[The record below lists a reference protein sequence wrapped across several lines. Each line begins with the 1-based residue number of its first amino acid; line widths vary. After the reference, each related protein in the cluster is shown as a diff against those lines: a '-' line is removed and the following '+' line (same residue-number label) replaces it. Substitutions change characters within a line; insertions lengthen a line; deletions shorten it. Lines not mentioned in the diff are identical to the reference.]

1 MVLHPM
7 ERPTRRSNQKPPVT
21 FFLFLRHPVW
31 FSDLSSSC
39 CRIPLLLS
47 SLAEEASRGNTC
59 LIIYAAP
66 VAWNFTVSYIIL
78 AHIFLYT
85 WTHESVT
92 WGTHMAVYSQ
102 EETGRYLRYMPL
114 YMCTPAVRAS
124 SVREL
129 LLVGFLGH
137 ARQIP
142 LGYIFWVFP
151 G

>member
-1 MVLHPM
+1 M
-7 ERPTRRSNQKPPVT
+7 
-21 FFLFLRHPVW
+21 
-31 FSDLSSSC
+31 
-39 CRIPLLLS
+39 
-47 SLAEEASRGNTC
+47 
-59 LIIYAAP
+59 
-66 VAWNFTVSYIIL
+66 SYIIL

-92 WGTHMAVYSQ
+92 WGNTH
-102 EETGRYLRYMPL
+102 GRLLAGRNWPIL
-114 YMCTPAVRAS
+114 AIHVHPGRTEVRAS